1 MDSLVK
7 ERELRSLKG
16 INDNYEKLVL
26 SMDRSYIKSH
36 EGIKLLNVIDFL
48 LDG

>member
-1 MDSLVK
+1 MEQIIRPRYL
-7 ERELRSLKG
+7 
-16 INDNYEKLVL
+16 EKLRVTKIMGKIVL
-26 SMDRSYIKSH
+26 SMDKSYIKSH